1 MSKTSRN
8 PERLFPP
15 YVANVAEKALRVETF
30 MTENEGD
37 EENFGAW
44 RLETLASYITSLRE
58 QPTRMENDWDRI
70 RNLTMT

>member
-1 MSKTSRN
+1 
-8 PERLFPP
+8 
-15 YVANVAEKALRVETF
+15 

-58 QPTRMENDWDRI
+58 QLTRMENDWEGI

>member
-1 MSKTSRN
+1 MTNVWN
-8 PERLFPP
+8 PERVFPP
-15 YVANVAEKALRVETF
+15 YVANVAALRVETF

-58 QPTRMENDWDRI
+58 QLTRMENDWEGI